1 MRAGPRRRLLLL
13 LLLPV
18 WGSAAAHNGDLTVRP
33 TCKPGFSEQDYTAF
47 ISQNIMEGQKLLKAK
62 ESEEDL
68 ASHFGAYMTPSI
80 AFPEVQR
87 EYQDFDREPKHM
99 RFGKSPDGFSNRLQ
113 IFSEMKITNFLT

>member
-47 ISQNIMEGQKLLKAK
+47 ISQNIMEGQKLLK
-62 ESEEDL
+62 DL
-68 ASHFGAYMTPSI
+68 GMVVKFLHTIRKFGCSMVWD
-80 AFPEVQR
+80 ELCGN
-87 EYQDFDREPKHM
+87 K
-99 RFGKSPDGFSNRLQ
+99 
-113 IFSEMKITNFLT
+113 